1 MSDIIKSTEQTV
13 SASVPDAE
21 AMAKISSFAR
31 RDMKPEEVYVFPVV
45 LCDNDIDRDGE
56 RFTEA
61 CLNKLAGMMVGRT
74 GIRDHEAKADNQ
86 AARLYDCFTE
96 TSATEKNALGDPLM
110 RLIGSAYMLRTEG
123 NRERIAAIEGGIAK
137 EVSISCSV
145 AEQRCSICGHDV
157 RICDHFKGRVYGGK
171 RCFAEL
177 DRPTDA
183 YEWSFVAI
191 PAQKGAGVIK
201 MGKAVKK
208 MKENEALVKSMAT
221 GTLVSCEET
230 LTLSPEEAVGLSE
243 RVASLQ
249 KLAEVGRKH
258 EEETK
263 NELLRLLK
271 LCEVDLSEETAK
283 SIGEKLS
290 ADEKD
295 EIVKWLNGAYAKKF
309 PVMPQTAPEQ
319 AMPQKE
325 SFDSYRI

>member
-1 MSDIIKSTEQTV
+1 MSDLHKSTEQTV
-13 SASVPDAE
+13 RSTVPDAE

-31 RDMKPEEVYVFPVV
+31 REMKPEEVYTFPVV
-45 LCDNDIDRDGE
+45 LCDNDIDRDND

-61 CLNKLAGMMVGRT
+61 CLEKLAGMMVGRT

-86 AARLYDCFTE
+86 AARLYDCRTVM
-96 TSATEKNALGDPLM
+96 SATEKNALGDPLV
-110 RLIGSAYMLRTEG
+110 RLVGSAYMLRTEG
-123 NRERIAAIEGGIAK
+123 NRERIAAIEGGIEK

-145 AEQRCSICGHDV
+145 AEQRCSVCGRDV
-157 RICDHFKGRVYGGK
+157 RICAHQKGRVYGGK

-201 MGKAVKK
+201 TGKAVKN
-208 MKENEALVKSMAT
+208 MNETLVKSMAT

-230 LTLSPEEAVGLSE
+230 LTLSPEEAMGLSE

-249 KLAEVGRKH
+249 KLAEVGKQYEDEARA
-258 EEETK
+258 E
-263 NELLRLLK
+263 LLK
-271 LCEVDLSEETAK
+271 LLSLCEVSLPAETAK

-290 ADEKD
+290 AGEMREVK
-295 EIVKWLNGAYAKKF
+295 KWLEGVRAKKY
-309 PVMPQTAPEQ
+309 PIVPQTAPQQ
-319 AMPQKE
+319 APKQGE
-325 SFDSYRI
+325 SLDSYRI